1 MMWMH
6 HHQDRVLRSPEGEG
20 SGAGGEATGQQGGA
34 PQGAPPSQPQGQ
46 PAPGEYVPRSMFEEA
61 KGTRDA
67 AKERAR
73 VAEAENARL
82 AAELEQFKRGAQAKP
97 PETNQPKPAPDG
109 AAELRDRLDKLEL
122 ERKQDQQAE
131 RQRTL
136 SKQIAASVPDEKR
149 HSLIPTIIRDLHPNG
164 LPDGDVN
171 ALAATLLT
179 TIKGQHPSLFDL
191 PAGSPRTA
199 QQVGP
204 TGQINWAEV
213 RSLAEA
219 PPGAKIPTEVYERL
233 RGNNQGNTG
242 LILGS
247 RAQRP
252 SK

>member
-1 MMWMH
+1 
-6 HHQDRVLRSPEGEG
+6 
-20 SGAGGEATGQQGGA
+20 
-34 PQGAPPSQPQGQ
+34 
-46 PAPGEYVPRSMFEEA
+46 MFEEA

-73 VAEAENARL
+73 LAEAENARL
-82 AAELEQFKRGAQAKP
+82 VAELEQFKRGAQAKP

-109 AAELRDRLDKLEL
+109 AAELRDRLDKLEQ

-131 RQRTL
+131 RQRML
-136 SKQIAASVPDEKR
+136 SKQLAASVPDEKR

-164 LPDGDVN
+164 LPDGDLD

-179 TIKGQHPSLFDL
+179 TIKSQHPSLFDAPL
-191 PAGSPRTA
+191 GSPRTA
-199 QQVGP
+199 LQVGP

-213 RSLAEA
+213 RSLAEV
-219 PPGAKIPTEVYERL
+219 PQGVKIPIEVYARL
-233 RGNNQGNTG
+233 RGNNQGSTE

-247 RAQRP
+247 RAQPP